1 MSISDRVVETEAP
14 SSLPHWTTTVIEQ
27 AAEHFDQLNQTA
39 QTAQAMVEA
48 AHLKYNDE
56 INA

>member
-14 SSLPHWTTTVIEQ
+14 SSLPHWPTTVRAQ
-27 AAEHFDQLNQTA
+27 PVEHFFQLNQTA

-48 AHLKYNDE
+48 AHLKYNDK